1 MLLVLVVQK
10 SLTILHGESN
20 KLASRSRFACKQP
33 FFENLL
39 PVVEFVTMVS
49 FFSLGFVIA
58 LVTAGA
64 TRMDRS
70 EEVQVG
76 MGRVKNVI

>member
-1 MLLVLVVQK
+1 
-10 SLTILHGESN
+10 
-20 KLASRSRFACKQP
+20 
-33 FFENLL
+33 
-39 PVVEFVTMVS
+39 MV
-49 FFSLGFVIA
+49 A

>member
-1 MLLVLVVQK
+1 
-10 SLTILHGESN
+10 
-20 KLASRSRFACKQP
+20 
-33 FFENLL
+33 
-39 PVVEFVTMVS
+39 MVS